1 MGVYDAEVIKRLG
14 REAYNY
20 MVDRVRCGVIRG
32 QHMKDISSQLHPHI
46 LGNHLRRVESGK
58 SCDEAEFR
66 QILSDWFNQELF
78 DLDQKTALSRL
89 ISILKGPSV
98 SLPAEGKR
106 LKQILDG
113 IEGVNNR
120 SGASRWSML
129 LGSKPRLNDDVSI
142 VKN

>member
-1 MGVYDAEVIKRLG
+1 MGLYDAEVIEHLG

-20 MVDRVRCGVIRG
+20 IVDRVRCGVISG

-46 LGNHLRRVESGK
+46 FGNHLRRVESGK
-58 SCDEAEFR
+58 ACDEAEFR
-66 QILSDWFNQELF
+66 RILSDWFNQELY
-78 DLDQKTALSRL
+78 DLDQKTALSKL

-106 LKQILDG
+106 LKQISDG
-113 IEGVNNR
+113 VEAANNR
-120 SGASRWSML
+120 SGSSRLGMV
-129 LGSKPRLNDDVSI
+129 LGSTLSLKDDVSI